1 VGRAVVGM
9 CYYREEEEEEEE
21 EEEGLLGIRIAGA
34 AIQPL
39 MLMAIVVIRR
49 LEVRMMSRW

>member
-1 VGRAVVGM
+1 M